1 MKKFFAII
9 AIIATMMI
17 SFSCRQEKNV
27 ETEEVTVEEVD
38 STELYDVPLPDTLV
52 VE

>member
-27 ETEEVTVEEVD
+27 EVTVEEVD